1 MPWLADSDGTVHAL
15 SFAYSTVY
23 TGGQYGSIGGQTR
36 ITLAG
41 LDSRITSSNATAW
54 APVVD
59 DPSSIIFALAASPD
73 TLYVGGRA
81 RFGTELRPYLAAY
94 DFPPRLEA
102 TRFSQQGQIQFDVA
116 GAAGRNYIVQ
126 TSTDLSKWSS
136 VLTNFGP
143 FTVQDAQTTNG
154 ALYYRVISPK

>member
-1 MPWLADSDGTVHAL
+1 MIPSFTSGGTDYLQSV
-15 SFAYSTVY
+15 T
-23 TGGQYGSIGGQTR
+23 
-36 ITLAG
+36 
-41 LDSRITSSNATAW
+41 NAIERKTK
-54 APVVD
+54 V
-59 DPSSIIFALAASPD
+59 
-73 TLYVGGRA
+73 VGGRA
-81 RFGTELRPYLAAY
+81 KFGTELRPYLAAY

-102 TRFSQQGQIQFDVA
+102 TRFSPQGQIQFDVA

-143 FTVQDAQTTNG
+143 FTVQDARTTNG